1 MASRISMSPNKHTS
15 RESLRRA
22 PTSRESMRR
31 ASYLESTKRLELV
44 TSKKHAAKSKK
55 VKTQK
60 LEGGGR
66 EKETIPEENVV
77 VNPLWKGSSK
87 KKAYKASPGN
97 RRPRRRGSKG
107 KKELRR

>member
-1 MASRISMSPNKHTS
+1 M
-15 RESLRRA
+15 
-22 PTSRESMRR
+22 
-31 ASYLESTKRLELV
+31 ESTKRLELV

-77 VNPLWKGSSK
+77 ANPLWKGSSK

-107 KKELRR
+107 KKEPRR